1 MDYVVSRPN
10 GVDGFKMML
19 LRFGHGPKL
28 LHRLRY
34 NRQLKSR
41 ESKNLKGVGI

>member
-28 LHRLRY
+28 LHRLRFY
-34 NRQLKSR
+34 LHLKSR
-41 ESKNLKGVGI
+41 ESKNFEGVGI